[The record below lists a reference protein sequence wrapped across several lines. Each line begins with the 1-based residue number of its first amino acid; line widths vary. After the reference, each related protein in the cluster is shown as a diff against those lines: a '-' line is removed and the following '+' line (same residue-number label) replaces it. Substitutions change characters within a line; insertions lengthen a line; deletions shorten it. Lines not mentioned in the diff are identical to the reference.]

1 MIPLS
6 SCLFF
11 LPLLHS
17 CFLTMSLICVCV
29 CSFLER
35 PNQIGELS
43 EIWRAGWF
51 YWAGGVM
58 KLITALQHLQFLFIY
73 PRSHA
78 NITPTRASVCH
89 TLPPFPA
96 LWISF
101 YCLLF
106 AKLKPSFH
114 VRAVTEQIG
123 WRGWEMGSR
132 CWCLI
137 FLFSIE
143 SRHTNAHCK
152 STVWTL

>member
-1 MIPLS
+1 MLCCMIPLP

-17 CFLTMSLICVCV
+17 CFLTISLMCVCV

-58 KLITALQHLQFLFIY
+58 KLITASQHLQVLCIY

-78 NITPTRASVCH
+78 NANESLCLSHPPTFSCS
-89 TLPPFPA
+89 LNFI
-96 LWISF
+96 W
-101 YCLLF
+101 LF
-106 AKLKPSFH
+106 VICKAKAFLSCQSSDWTDRLERVANGEMSMPHLFIFH
-114 VRAVTEQIG
+114 RINT
-123 WRGWEMGSR
+123 
-132 CWCLI
+132 
-137 FLFSIE
+137 
-143 SRHTNAHCK
+143 
-152 STVWTL
+152 